1 MKAAFSSLH
10 MKSQDFSVWSY
21 LLMQYIIKYQRR
33 LCKYLNTYFW
43 SFWKEKKEKELSFMV
58 SIKSWNKSRSARV

>member
-33 LCKYLNTYFW
+33 LCKYLNT
-43 SFWKEKKEKELSFMV
+43 SFRKEKKEKELSFMV